1 MSQVTNV
8 ILTTASYEHAI
19 DAVNEFLRNADGGGH
34 GEFIEVTKHAGG
46 TKAMGCAVYL
56 SAFNYA
62 DSDTILRAVDHQAP
76 WTDREWVQVFVM
88 EEDEGV
94 FRLRY
99 SGGSIIG

>member
-46 TKAMGCAVYL
+46 TKAMECAVYL
-56 SAFNYA
+56 SAFNHA
-62 DSDTILRAVDHQAP
+62 DTDTILRAVDQAP
-76 WTDREWVQVFVM
+76 WEDREWVQVFVM